1 MKAYSRSQCR
11 EWALQFLYQA
21 EFAGECRPNAVVRF
35 WRHFAPLLIF
45 RAGRTRSALIPFKNI
60 GLRVG
65 PVRRITH
72 ISLMAGAPPAYLR
85 ELVAG
90 VASHQEELDALIVRY
105 SEHWRLE
112 RMTVVDRN
120 LLRLAIFELLYQAK
134 VPPKVVLNEAVEL
147 AKRFGSDDSSAFVNG
162 ILDRI
167 REATAGAV
175 SSEQDLTTSDW
186 LTDSMLRQIL
196 KLFPDLFLP

>member
-1 MKAYSRSQCR
+1 MGAYSRSQCR

-21 EFAGECRPNAVVRF
+21 EFAGDRSREDLERF
-35 WRHFAPLLIF
+35 WGHFHPE
-45 RAGRTRSALIPFKNI
+45 
-60 GLRVG
+60 G
-65 PVRRITH
+65 PGV
-72 ISLMAGAPPAYLR
+72 PAYLR
-85 ELVAG
+85 ELAAG

-120 LLRLAIFELLYQAK
+120 LLRLAVFELLYQPK

-167 REATAGAV
+167 REALEAV
-175 SSEQDLTTSDW
+175 SSEQ
-186 LTDSMLRQIL
+186 
-196 KLFPDLFLP
+196 